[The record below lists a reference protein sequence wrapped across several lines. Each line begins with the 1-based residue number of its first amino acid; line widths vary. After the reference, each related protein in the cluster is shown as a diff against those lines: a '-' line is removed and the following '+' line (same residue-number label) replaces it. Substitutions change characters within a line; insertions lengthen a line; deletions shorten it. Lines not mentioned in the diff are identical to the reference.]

1 MMIFAYIIS
10 NNNEIRRHNYNLAN
24 NDVDKAVC
32 LFAVVAVNYFIFFPL
47 WTTWL
52 WIEFKESFNW
62 FFTEVIN

>member
-10 NNNEIRRHNYNLAN
+10 NTNEIRRHNYNLAN

-47 WTTWL
+47 
-52 WIEFKESFNW
+52 
-62 FFTEVIN
+62 